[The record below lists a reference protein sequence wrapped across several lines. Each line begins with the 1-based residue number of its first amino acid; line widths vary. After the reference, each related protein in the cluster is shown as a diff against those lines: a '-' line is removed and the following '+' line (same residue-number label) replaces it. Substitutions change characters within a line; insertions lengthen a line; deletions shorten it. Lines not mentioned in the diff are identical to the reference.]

1 MDLSEIKLKKFSI
14 TLQKGWM
21 DQRGFRFL
29 TWFIKQFSSSL
40 IYLSLNLNEI
50 YTGEFQFDGF
60 TLQQQFL
67 ESMIQLKSFHLY
79 TQFYKEPVNVESF
92 LSTFQTQFWF
102 DHHWTFGIHE
112 TYLYTIPFY
121 FDNMKDFIDFD
132 QIKSNN
138 SVILNSSKT
147 WSHVKSIDSSNS
159 SDQIKSNNSVIL
171 NSSKTWS
178 HVKSIGSSNSSKFS
192 LNLIKQ
198 LKSKM
203 PNLASITFS
212 FKLMRN
218 LFTNDNE
225 TNQTDIT
232 LDSVTTVHCEID
244 DLKTI
249 KRWLINIFP
258 NTRILILSFSVY
270 SVSLSPNK
278 MIFSQELDECFR
290 GTDYMHFIKIQYVE
304 VKLTFRD
311 LDYINEHTTRLVKE
325 LLTMFKNLQSFIFHF
340 HHMSDFLRM
349 SSFTDL
355 SKIIQLLNMEK
366 VSEKYQIKHIHN
378 YLQFVRK
385 NDE

>member
-1 MDLSEIKLKKFSI
+1 M
-14 TLQKGWM
+14 T
-21 DQRGFRFL
+21 
-29 TWFIKQFSSSL
+29 
-40 IYLSLNLNEI
+40 
-50 YTGEFQFDGF
+50 
-60 TLQQQFL
+60 
-67 ESMIQLKSFHLY
+67 QLKSFHLY
-79 TQFYKEPVNVESF
+79 TQFNKEPVNVESF

-159 SDQIKSNNSVIL
+159 S
-171 NSSKTWS
+171 
-178 HVKSIGSSNSSKFS
+178 KFS

-203 PNLASITFS
+203 PNLASLTFS

-232 LDSVTTVHCEID
+232 LDSVTTVHCEIG

-249 KRWLINIFP
+249 KR
-258 NTRILILSFSVY
+258 
-270 SVSLSPNK
+270 
-278 MIFSQELDECFR
+278 
-290 GTDYMHFIKIQYVE
+290 
-304 VKLTFRD
+304 
-311 LDYINEHTTRLVKE
+311 
-325 LLTMFKNLQSFIFHF
+325 
-340 HHMSDFLRM
+340 
-349 SSFTDL
+349 
-355 SKIIQLLNMEK
+355 
-366 VSEKYQIKHIHN
+366 
-378 YLQFVRK
+378 
-385 NDE
+385 

>member
-1 MDLSEIKLKKFSI
+1 M
-14 TLQKGWM
+14 T
-21 DQRGFRFL
+21 
-29 TWFIKQFSSSL
+29 
-40 IYLSLNLNEI
+40 
-50 YTGEFQFDGF
+50 
-60 TLQQQFL
+60 
-67 ESMIQLKSFHLY
+67 QLKSFHLY
-79 TQFYKEPVNVESF
+79 TQFNKEPVNVESF

-112 TYLYTIPFY
+112 TYLYTIPFH
-121 FDNMKDFIDFD
+121 FDNMKDFIEF
-132 QIKSNN
+132 
-138 SVILNSSKT
+138 
-147 WSHVKSIDSSNS
+147 
-159 SDQIKSNNSVIL
+159 DQIKSNNSVIL

>member
-1 MDLSEIKLKKFSI
+1 M
-14 TLQKGWM
+14 T
-21 DQRGFRFL
+21 
-29 TWFIKQFSSSL
+29 
-40 IYLSLNLNEI
+40 
-50 YTGEFQFDGF
+50 
-60 TLQQQFL
+60 
-67 ESMIQLKSFHLY
+67 QLKSFHLY
-79 TQFYKEPVNVESF
+79 TQFNKEPVNVESF

-159 SDQIKSNNSVIL
+159 S
-171 NSSKTWS
+171 
-178 HVKSIGSSNSSKFS
+178 KFS

-203 PNLASITFS
+203 PNLASLTFS

-232 LDSVTTVHCEID
+232 LDSVTTVHCEIG

-249 KRWLINIFP
+249 KRWLAEDILNYDPSIEPITLIVGSNI
-258 NTRILILSFSVY
+258 RIKWTDGKIY
-270 SVSLSPNK
+270 SCKYLGRKRVL
-278 MIFSQELDECFR
+278 L
-290 GTDYMHFIKIQYVE
+290 YHIKIDNETRQMRRSEFSYDIQPPSPP
-304 VKLTFRD
+304 LTPG
-311 LDYINEHTTRLVKE
+311 
-325 LLTMFKNLQSFIFHF
+325 QSQ
-340 HHMSDFLRM
+340 R
-349 SSFTDL
+349 
-355 SKIIQLLNMEK
+355 E
-366 VSEKYQIKHIHN
+366 HN
-378 YLQFVRK
+378 YSRRQPSTTNRK
-385 NDE
+385 RQRQRKQQKKTKRKRRCVVLSSSSSSSDEF